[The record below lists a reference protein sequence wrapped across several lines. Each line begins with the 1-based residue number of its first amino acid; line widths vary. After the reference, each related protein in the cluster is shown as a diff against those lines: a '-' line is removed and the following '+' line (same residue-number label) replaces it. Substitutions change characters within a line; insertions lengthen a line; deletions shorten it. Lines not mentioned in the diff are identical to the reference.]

1 MLRSHLSTCCDRSLG
16 REWMENNNNEI
27 YVNHP
32 NFGLLYRICALEE
45 SRELYTTLYAQR
57 LFFLATGPGSSQAFE
72 PMGRSDARLLVEGR
86 LRQLRREAKTGE
98 REFQDLSAVHKR
110 IFQ

>member
-1 MLRSHLSTCCDRSLG
+1 
-16 REWMENNNNEI
+16 MESNNEI

-32 NFGLLYRICALEE
+32 SFGLLYRICSLEE
-45 SRELYTTLYAQR
+45 NRELYTTLYAQR
-57 LFFLATGPGSSQAFE
+57 LFFLATGLASAQTFE

-86 LRQLRREAKTGE
+86 LRQLRREARTGE
-98 REFQDLSAVHKR
+98 REFQELTAVHKR